1 MGKKDTQ
8 KELAFDMFQDQEKM
22 MIPIIQKGR
31 KKLSG
36 AQTSF
41 NRLNKKIAKLKMIID
56 ELPQREH
63 VIKKYFDENSFR
75 LFEQEAQLTE
85 ELLCNLDRVYKT
97 ARLTKKEKSY
107 LPELILDECEHL
119 DDLPFDEKRREA
131 LEEIRQDYIQI
142 STGLSQEE
150 IHKQGLES
158 MLSFCEMLGLT
169 PTEDMKNAKN
179 PEEFFQ
185 AVYEA
190 KKLVDEQENQN
201 PSKKKKLSKR
211 EIEKEIQAEKTWKSI
226 RGIYLELVKELH
238 PDKEVDE
245 TQRLLKEE
253 RMKQLTKAY
262 QEKDLASLLRMQ
274 INWLEESAKEPID
287 QTDDVLKQY
296 NKVLQAQVDRLEQ
309 EYDLLCNAPFP
320 GILGA
325 YAGFRKYSLKE
336 LPGVLEQMNNLHK
349 KEIDNLETYVA
360 LSRNVKGVKLC
371 LKDFI
376 YMQEHKGLDTIFD
389 NLWDL

>member
-36 AQTSF
+36 AQTTF

-63 VIKKYFDENSFR
+63 VIKKYFDENSFC
-75 LFEQEAQLTE
+75 LFEQEAQLTD

-97 ARLTKKEKSY
+97 ARLTQKEKLY

-131 LEEIRQDYIQI
+131 LEAIRQDYIQI

-245 TQRLLKEE
+245 TQQLLKEE

-309 EYDLLCNAPFP
+309 EYDLLCNAPFQ

>member
-8 KELAFDMFQDQEKM
+8 KEFEFDMFQGQENM
-22 MIPIIQKGR
+22 MIPIVPKGR
-31 KKLSG
+31 KKLSSV
-36 AQTSF
+36 QTAF
-41 NRLNKKIAKLKMIID
+41 NRLNKKIAKLKVIIE

-75 LFEQEAQLTE
+75 LFEQEAQLTD
-85 ELLCNLDRVYKT
+85 ELLCNLDNVYKT

-131 LEEIRQDYIQI
+131 LEAIRQDYIQI

-169 PTEDMKNAKN
+169 PTDDMKNAKN

-190 KKLVDEQENQN
+190 KKLIDEQENQN
-201 PSKKKKLSKR
+201 SSKKKKLSKR

-238 PDKEVDE
+238 PDKETDE
-245 TQRLLKEE
+245 TQRVLKEE

-336 LPGVLEQMNNLHK
+336 LPLVLEQMNNLHK
-349 KEIDNLETYVA
+349 REISNFETYVA

>member
-1 MGKKDTQ
+1 MRKKDTQ

-22 MIPIIQKGR
+22 MIPVIPKGR

-36 AQTSF
+36 AQTTF

-75 LFEQEAQLTE
+75 LFEQEAQLTD

-131 LEEIRQDYIQI
+131 LEAIRQDYIQI

-158 MLSFCEMLGLT
+158 MLSFCEMFGLT

-190 KKLVDEQENQN
+190 KRLVDEQENQN
-201 PSKKKKLSKR
+201 SSKKKKLSKR

-238 PDKEVDE
+238 PDKEADE

-287 QTDDVLKQY
+287 QTDDVLKLY

-320 GILGA
+320 GIWGA
-325 YAGFRKYSLKE
+325 YAGFRKYSLKG
-336 LPGVLEQMNNLHK
+336 LPVVLEQTNNLHR
-349 KEIDNLETYVA
+349 KEIAKLETYVA

-376 YMQEHKGLDTIFD
+376 YMEEHKGLDTIFD

>member
-36 AQTSF
+36 AQTTF

-63 VIKKYFDENSFR
+63 VIKKYFDENSFC
-75 LFEQEAQLTE
+75 LFEQEAQLTD

-97 ARLTKKEKSY
+97 ARLTKKEKLY

-131 LEEIRQDYIQI
+131 LEAIRQDYIQI

-169 PTEDMKNAKN
+169 PTEDMKNAKK

>member
-36 AQTSF
+36 AQTTF

-63 VIKKYFDENSFR
+63 VIKKYFDENSFC
-75 LFEQEAQLTE
+75 LFEQEAQLTD

-97 ARLTKKEKSY
+97 ARLTKKEKLY

-190 KKLVDEQENQN
+190 KRLVDEQENQN

-226 RGIYLELVKELH
+226 RGKYLELVKELH
-238 PDKEVDE
+238 PDKEADE

-336 LPGVLEQMNNLHK
+336 LPGVLEQMNNLHR
-349 KEIDNLETYVA
+349 KEIANLETYVA

>member
-1 MGKKDTQ
+1 MRKKDTQ

-22 MIPIIQKGR
+22 MIPVIPKGR

-36 AQTSF
+36 AQTTF

-75 LFEQEAQLTE
+75 LFEQEAQLTD

-131 LEEIRQDYIQI
+131 LEAIRQDYIQI

-158 MLSFCEMLGLT
+158 MLSFCEMFGLT

-190 KKLVDEQENQN
+190 KRLVDEQENQN
-201 PSKKKKLSKR
+201 SSKKKKLSKR

-238 PDKEVDE
+238 PDKEADE

-287 QTDDVLKQY
+287 QTDDVLKLY

-325 YAGFRKYSLKE
+325 YAGFRKYSLKG
-336 LPGVLEQMNNLHK
+336 LPVVLEQTNNLHR
-349 KEIDNLETYVA
+349 KEIAKLETYVA

-376 YMQEHKGLDTIFD
+376 YMEEHKGLDTIFD

>member
-8 KELAFDMFQDQEKM
+8 KDLAFDMFQDQEKM
-22 MIPIIQKGR
+22 MIPIIPKGR

-36 AQTSF
+36 AQTTF

-131 LEEIRQDYIQI
+131 LEAIRQDYIQI

-238 PDKEVDE
+238 PDKEADE

-325 YAGFRKYSLKE
+325 YVGFRKYSLKE
-336 LPGVLEQMNNLHK
+336 LPGVLEQMNNLHR
-349 KEIDNLETYVA
+349 KEIANLETYVA

-376 YMQEHKGLDTIFD
+376 FMQEHKGLDTIFD

>member
-8 KELAFDMFQDQEKM
+8 KELAFDMFQDEEKM
-22 MIPIIQKGR
+22 MIPIIPKGR

-36 AQTSF
+36 AQTTF

-75 LFEQEAQLTE
+75 LFEQEAQLTD

-131 LEEIRQDYIQI
+131 LEAIRQDYIQI

-158 MLSFCEMLGLT
+158 MLSFCEMLGFT

-201 PSKKKKLSKR
+201 SSKKKKLSKR

-238 PDKEVDE
+238 PDKEADE

-309 EYDLLCNAPFP
+309 EYDLLCSAPFP

-336 LPGVLEQMNNLHK
+336 LPGVLEQMNNLHR

>member
-22 MIPIIQKGR
+22 MIPIIPKGK

-36 AQTSF
+36 AQTTF

-63 VIKKYFDENSFR
+63 VIKKYFDENLFC
-75 LFEQEAQLTE
+75 LFEQEAQLTD

-119 DDLPFDEKRREA
+119 DELPFDEKRREA
-131 LEEIRQDYIQI
+131 LEAIRQDYMQI
-142 STGLSQEE
+142 STGLSQEGINKKE
-150 IHKQGLES
+150 LES
-158 MLSFCEMLGLT
+158 MLSFCEMFGIT
-169 PTEDMKNAKN
+169 PTEDMKNAKS
-179 PEEFFQ
+179 PDEFFQ

-190 KKLVDEQENQN
+190 KRSVNEQGNSSSSE
-201 PSKKKKLSKR
+201 KKKLSKR

-238 PDKEVDE
+238 PDKEADE

-274 INWLEESAKEPID
+274 VNWLEESAKEPID
-287 QTDDVLKQY
+287 QTDDMLKQY
-296 NKVLQAQVDRLEQ
+296 NKVLQAQVNRLEQ

-320 GILGA
+320 GVLGT

-336 LPGVLEQMNNLHK
+336 LPLVLEQMNNLHK
-349 KEIDNLETYVA
+349 KEISNLETYVA

-376 YMQEHKGLDTIFD
+376 YMQEHNDLDAVFD

>member
-63 VIKKYFDENSFR
+63 VIKKYFDENSFC
-75 LFEQEAQLTE
+75 LFEQEAQLTD

-97 ARLTKKEKSY
+97 ARLTQKEKLY

-131 LEEIRQDYIQI
+131 LEAIRQDYIQI

-245 TQRLLKEE
+245 TQQLLKEE

-309 EYDLLCNAPFP
+309 EYDLLCNVPFP

>member
-1 MGKKDTQ
+1 MRKKDTQ
-8 KELAFDMFQDQEKM
+8 KELAFDMFLDQEKM
-22 MIPIIQKGR
+22 MIPVIPKGR

-36 AQTSF
+36 AQTTF

-75 LFEQEAQLTE
+75 LFEQEAQLTD

-131 LEEIRQDYIQI
+131 LEAIRQDYIQI

-158 MLSFCEMLGLT
+158 MLSFCEMFGLT

-190 KKLVDEQENQN
+190 KRLVGEQEKQN
-201 PSKKKKLSKR
+201 SSKKKKLSKR

-238 PDKEVDE
+238 PDKEADE

-325 YAGFRKYSLKE
+325 YAGFRKYSLKG
-336 LPGVLEQMNNLHK
+336 LPVVLEQMNNLHR
-349 KEIDNLETYVA
+349 KEIAKLETYVA

-376 YMQEHKGLDTIFD
+376 YMEEHKGLDTIFD

>member
-36 AQTSF
+36 AQTTF

-63 VIKKYFDENSFR
+63 VIKKYFDENSFC
-75 LFEQEAQLTE
+75 LFEQEAQLTD

-97 ARLTKKEKSY
+97 ARLTKKEKLY

-131 LEEIRQDYIQI
+131 LEAIRQDYIQI

-245 TQRLLKEE
+245 TQQLLKEE

-360 LSRNVKGVKLC
+360 LSRNVKGVKSC

>member
-63 VIKKYFDENSFR
+63 VIKKYFDENSFC

-97 ARLTKKEKSY
+97 ARLTKKEKLY

-131 LEEIRQDYIQI
+131 LEAIRQDYIQI

-201 PSKKKKLSKR
+201 SSKKKKLSKR

-245 TQRLLKEE
+245 TQQLLKEE

>member
-1 MGKKDTQ
+1 M
-8 KELAFDMFQDQEKM
+8 
-22 MIPIIQKGR
+22 
-31 KKLSG
+31 
-36 AQTSF
+36 
-41 NRLNKKIAKLKMIID
+41 
-56 ELPQREH
+56 PQREH
-63 VIKKYFDENSFR
+63 VIKKYFDENLFC
-75 LFEQEAQLTE
+75 LFEQEAQLTD

-119 DDLPFDEKRREA
+119 DELPFDEKRREA
-131 LEEIRQDYIQI
+131 LEAIRQDYMQI

-150 IHKQGLES
+150 INKKELES
-158 MLSFCEMLGLT
+158 MLSFCEMFGIT
-169 PTEDMKNAKN
+169 PTEDMKNAKS
-179 PEEFFQ
+179 PDEFFQ

-190 KKLVDEQENQN
+190 KRSVNEQGNSSSSE
-201 PSKKKKLSKR
+201 KKKLSKR

-238 PDKEVDE
+238 PDKEADE

-274 INWLEESAKEPID
+274 VNWLEESAKEPID
-287 QTDDVLKQY
+287 QTDDMLKQY
-296 NKVLQAQVDRLEQ
+296 NKVLQAQVNRLEQ

-320 GILGA
+320 GVLGT

-336 LPGVLEQMNNLHK
+336 LPLVLEQMNNLHK
-349 KEIDNLETYVA
+349 KEISNLETYVA

-376 YMQEHKGLDTIFD
+376 YMQEHNDLDAVFD

>member
-1 MGKKDTQ
+1 MDVSGKRIAVLGGTLISC
-8 KELAFDMFQDQEKM
+8 ELVKAAKALGMHTTVIDYNPPEQS
-22 MIPIIQKGR
+22 P
-31 KKLSG
+31 
-36 AQTSF
+36 
-41 NRLNKKIAKLKMIID
+41 AKLIADAHAQISVADID
-56 ELPQREH
+56 AVVEYLKENEIDG
-63 VIKKYFDENSFR
+63 VIAGYADVIMGWY
-75 LFEQEAQLTE
+75 ADI
-85 ELLCNLDRVYKT
+85 C
-97 ARLTKKEKSY
+97 EKADAVVDFSSAA
-107 LPELILDECEHL
+107 
-119 DDLPFDEKRREA
+119 A
-131 LEEIRQDYIQI
+131 LE
-142 STGLSQEE
+142 SV
-150 IHKQGLES
+150 
-158 MLSFCEMLGLT
+158 LSFCEMLGLT

-185 AVYEA
+185 VVYEA

-238 PDKEVDE
+238 PDKEADE

-336 LPGVLEQMNNLHK
+336 LPGVLEQMNNLHR
-349 KEIDNLETYVA
+349 KEIANLETYVA

>member
-1 MGKKDTQ
+1 MRKKDTQ

-22 MIPIIQKGR
+22 MIPVIPKGR

-36 AQTSF
+36 AQTTF

-75 LFEQEAQLTE
+75 LFEQEAQLTD

-97 ARLTKKEKSY
+97 ARLTQKEKSY

-131 LEEIRQDYIQI
+131 LEAIRQDYIQI

-158 MLSFCEMLGLT
+158 MLSFCEMFGLT

-190 KKLVDEQENQN
+190 KRLVDEQENQN
-201 PSKKKKLSKR
+201 SSKKKKLSKR

-238 PDKEVDE
+238 PDKEADE

-287 QTDDVLKQY
+287 QTDDVLKLY

-325 YAGFRKYSLKE
+325 YAGFRKYSLKG
-336 LPGVLEQMNNLHK
+336 LPVVLEQTNNLHR
-349 KEIDNLETYVA
+349 KEIAKLETYVA

-376 YMQEHKGLDTIFD
+376 YMEEHKGLDTIFD